1 MRSKFWKSILALTAV
16 IAGGGAGGA
25 ADLAVKAPVYKAPPV
40 ILSDWAGFYLG
51 VHGGYGWEDSSFT
64 ALIGPSPAAAVPG
77 TIGIKPTGGVFGG
90 HVGYNWQF
98 GSVVVGVEGDFDG
111 ADINGTN
118 NNFNPPASLKTDEL
132 ASARGRLGYA
142 VLPNLLAYGT
152 GGFGWARS
160 DLNVFNRGGE
170 GFGRD
175 GWTAGA
181 GLEYR
186 FYGNWIARAEYL
198 HYGFDSKLLSDTT
211 LKDNGVNV
219 VRGGVS
225 YKF

>member
-1 MRSKFWKSILALTAV
+1 MGRKFWGGLGLLAAMV
-16 IAGGGAGGA
+16 AGAGAAGA

-51 VHGGYGWEDSSFT
+51 IHGGYGWGDST
-64 ALIGPSPAAAVPG
+64 ASVPFYG
-77 TIGIKPTGGVFGG
+77 DIASAKPKGGLFGG
-90 HVGYNWQF
+90 HAGYNWQF

-111 ADINGTN
+111 ADIKGTDD
-118 NNFNPPASLKTDEL
+118 ASGLGLKTNEL
-132 ASARGRLGYA
+132 ASARVRVGYS

-152 GGFGWARS
+152 AGAGWAHS
-160 DLNVFNRGGE
+160 TGTIDGTDVGGMNQ
-170 GFGRD
+170 F

-181 GLEYR
+181 GLEYKVW
-186 FYGNWIARAEYL
+186 GNFSVRAEYL
-198 HYGFDSKLLSDTT
+198 HYDFDKTSVTFPVSASESID
-211 LKDNGVNV
+211 V